1 MRNVAEAMD
10 NPMRSVGRGLPV
22 MLAVFLCM
30 SPLAAQEPA
39 DATDAADAPVV
50 LDDGELTE
58 AVRSRLGSLDGF
70 DAVSVQV
77 EAGVVRLSGTVSS
90 MQAWRQ
96 AQEQTATLPGVAE
109 VRNDLDIET
118 NVLKQV
124 GALQETAS
132 RAARF
137 APVIGFALLVL
148 LLFLV
153 LSWLVGR
160 WDSMFSRIT
169 RNRFVQDMLRSAVR
183 IVLVLTGVVL
193 ALHIVD
199 ATTIAGA
206 LVGTAGVAGIAI
218 GFAFRNMVENYMA
231 SVLLSLRQPFEP
243 NDHVD
248 IDGFEGKVLRLTSRA
263 TVLMTLD
270 GNHIRI
276 PNGRVFKAVILNYS
290 RNPRRRFD
298 FTVGVAP
305 DADLAE
311 AQDVGL
317 RVLQRMPGVL
327 DDPAPSS
334 AVVEV
339 GDSSMPVRFF
349 AWVDQKATDFV
360 LARSEAIRLVKEAI
374 EAAGIELPEPTYRV
388 RTEPVEP
395 LSQRRSATTPDLRLR
410 SDISLQRDPII
421 EQIDQERDALDDR
434 GDLLDVNAPRE

>member
-395 LSQRRSATTPDLRLR
+395 LSQRRRATAPDLRLR